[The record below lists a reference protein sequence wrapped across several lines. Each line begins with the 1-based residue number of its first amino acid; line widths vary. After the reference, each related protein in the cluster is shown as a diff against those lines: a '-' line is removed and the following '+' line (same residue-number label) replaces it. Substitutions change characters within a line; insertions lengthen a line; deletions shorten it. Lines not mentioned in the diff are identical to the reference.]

1 MINQSVLTI
10 LTIVHFIRKR
20 LLRSTER
27 ILFTSFFIPAGIDRG
42 MDAGSFQ
49 ALAAILDYL
58 THFGSISCWHQSDV
72 IQQELRLSQDAYIY
86 CEFQKY
92 EAMTMSVIGG
102 QPKKKTHTHTQIPV
116 TRQQNTSY
124 AFF

>member
-1 MINQSVLTI
+1 
-10 LTIVHFIRKR
+10 
-20 LLRSTER
+20 
-27 ILFTSFFIPAGIDRG
+27 

-58 THFGSISCWHQSDV
+58 THFGSISCWHQSDA

-92 EAMTMSVIGG
+92 EAMTMGQFYKTFTSVIS
-102 QPKKKTHTHTQIPV
+102 KC
-116 TRQQNTSY
+116 SY
-124 AFF
+124 CFQTLKQWLHL